1 MRADLF
7 DCDVKALSFLHS
19 LDKEGKAIAELLYQ
33 AILWQLSVGLCLES
47 FGFVIFIFR
56 RRVYQLDN

>member
-47 FGFVIFIFR
+47 FGFVIFIF
-56 RRVYQLDN
+56 